1 MPFEVSA
8 TITGIQE
15 AQAANLRL
23 IAAARPEG
31 GLGRAVQYAAT
42 AVHRYAVIIKHV
54 ITGALRASHRI
65 RLTGA
70 ARAEIYLD
78 PSAKNPR
85 SGAATSE
92 YGPAEHARGGAHRF
106 YERTLDEQGDEIAAR
121 AALFL
126 QSEF

>member
-1 MPFEVSA
+1 MPFDVRA

-42 AVHRYAVIIKHV
+42 AVHRYAVMITHV

-65 RLTGA
+65 RLAGA

-78 PSAKNPR
+78 PTATNPR
-85 SGAATSE
+85 TGERTAE
-92 YGPAEHARGGAHRF
+92 YGPAEHARGGSHAF
-106 YERTLDEQGDEIAAR
+106 YERPVSEQGDEIAAR

-126 QSEF
+126 